1 MALTFNW
8 PFKKLSVVTPI
19 LCLFQINM
27 VFMYSSEIISFTG
40 DIFCNKSEYFC
51 INDFK
56 CTYCDPIK
64 NLKPSANKQSCI
76 CNELSRKI
84 RKNKEEQ
91 LECISCKIG
100 HIATRDGHYCISCTN
115 STQEFSNNVTL
126 STSNTKSSMCV
137 KCSSDE
143 IEVERNLDG
152 SLLPTIQCLRCAT
165 GTRPSPDQTVCVPCP
180 INAFNGK
187 SSCSCPSNSHDL
199 LAPGVCASHNELT
212 AWPDDSATFTIEYP
226 LSNQVVQSKLLKE
239 NLRRDVYLC
248 KVQRRSSAC
257 QSVANMCVLSHY
269 RDGSACSLFR
279 DFKHIPSSGRE
290 PYPWLYYGD
299 GDAPTVLNR
308 RKIPTRF
315 SLDPG
320 SELNHLNLT
329 IVRWAVN
336 GTWLGMTSLRGSG
349 LQLCPGEWTSQ
360 DAAFRFGSHYHQLCR
375 LLPSQLLSSLRQ
387 TELFDLYLQFNSSLY
402 SLPVLNTNYQQGNR
416 FPNKEADVGQ
426 WQLMR
431 RFFLVDTV
439 SGKPVSTDKVEVIQF
454 LQSAT
459 LRIRTQQGEDQ
470 GRIYPP
476 LLILKYGEITAKDLA
491 ADKPLDVSFT
501 VDFYMDS
508 RVTYTI
514 DIWLGVLCGLT
525 VVWSALQTW
534 SHAKRSAHLVIDLLT
549 LCQLCLVAAG
559 HLSNVF
565 FLVVGL
571 AAVHSLV
578 YYKGQSV
585 TQVLLP
591 SRALDDYVHTYV
603 IVAFSLKLVE
613 VVNMMWQQMSVDI
626 FLIDWER
633 PRATKDNTQP
643 VSIWRTYFVANEW
656 NEIQS
661 ERRTSLSVQLVGT
674 VLLIKV
680 FGLEN
685 WAVSDPDINSTIT
698 PEMLYR
704 PANFTLQF
712 AVAILVY
719 VLVYVIQWL
728 LLSVVYE
735 RYIKNG
741 IQEFVDVC
749 SLANISV
756 FILTL
761 ENFGYYIH
769 GRI

>member
-1 MALTFNW
+1 MSTKEREVLGM
-8 PFKKLSVVTPI
+8 LD
-19 LCLFQINM
+19 LRH
-27 VFMYSSEIISFTG
+27 
-40 DIFCNKSEYFC
+40 C
-51 INDFK
+51 I
-56 CTYCDPIK
+56 
-64 NLKPSANKQSCI
+64 
-76 CNELSRKI
+76 
-84 RKNKEEQ
+84 
-91 LECISCKIG
+91 
-100 HIATRDGHYCISCTN
+100 
-115 STQEFSNNVTL
+115 
-126 STSNTKSSMCV
+126 
-137 KCSSDE
+137 
-143 IEVERNLDG
+143 ERNLDG
-152 SLLPTIQCLRCAT
+152 SLLTTKQCLRCAT
-165 GTRPSPDQTVCVPCP
+165 GTRPSPDQTACVPCP
-180 INAFNGK
+180 INVINGK
-187 SSCSCPSNSHDL
+187 SSCSCPSSSHDL
-199 LAPGVCASHNELT
+199 LAPDVCASHNELT
-212 AWPDDSATFTIEYP
+212 AWPDDSATFTIEYSV
-226 LSNQVVQSKLLKE
+226 SNQAVQSKLLKD

-315 SLDPG
+315 SLDPE

-360 DAAFRFGSHYHQLCR
+360 DAAFRFGSHYHQGCR
-375 LLPSQLLSSLRQ
+375 LLPSQLLSSLPQ

-402 SLPVLNTNYQQGNR
+402 SLPILNTNYQQGNR

-426 WQLMR
+426 WQLTR

-439 SGKPVSTDKVEVIQF
+439 SGKSVSTDKAEVIQY

-476 LLILKYGEITAKDLA
+476 LLILKYGEITVKDLV
-491 ADKPLDVSFT
+491 ADKPLGVSFT

-508 RVTYTI
+508 R
-514 DIWLGVLCGLT
+514 IWLGVLCGLT

-591 SRALDDYVHTYV
+591 SRTLDGYVHTYV

-613 VVNMMWQQMSVDI
+613 VVSMVWQQMSVDI

-633 PRATKDNTQP
+633 PRAAKDNTQP

-719 VLVYVIQWL
+719 VFVYVIQTYCCGMIIYKHTKEGSYIQC
-728 LLSVVYE
+728 LLSSSSVGALTFTSPTATEIHNTQVFE
-735 RYIKNG
+735 AAHPSGLFI
-741 IQEFVDVC
+741 C
-749 SLANISV
+749 SILHKY
-756 FILTL
+756 LTL
-761 ENFGYYIH
+761 FVSGKRQLTIFYH
-769 GRI
+769 GLGSVEQSFHIVG